1 MLVTDFLSRVMPS
14 VMGCPIP
21 IATMAIL
28 DSVDELCRESRVL
41 REAQSIPVISGT
53 DQYAITPVTAG
64 AFAVEVLFARID
76 DADPLELITPDLLN
90 RIVTTTS
97 APIYIE
103 QVSSGMVRLHP
114 EPSLPGSM
122 ALTVVLSV
130 LSNATTV
137 PAPLDRWRDGIVGGA
152 LARLMAMPNQPWA
165 NPQAATGYRQVFN
178 QAVDSATTFATLG
191 GARATLRVQPQP

>member
-1 MLVTDFLSRVMPS
+1 MLVNDFLSRIMPS

-28 DSVDELCRESRVL
+28 DTVDELCRESRVL
-41 REAQSIPVISGT
+41 REAQSIPVIAGT
-53 DQYAITPVTAG
+53 DQYTITPVTAG

-76 DADPLELITPDLLN
+76 DAEPLELITPDLLN

-97 APIYIE
+97 DPIYIE

-130 LSNATTV
+130 LPAATTV
-137 PAPLDRWRDGIVGGA
+137 PALLDRWRDGIVGGA

-165 NPQAATGYRQVFN
+165 NPQSATGYRQVFS
-178 QAVDSATTFATLG
+178 QAVDSATTYATLG